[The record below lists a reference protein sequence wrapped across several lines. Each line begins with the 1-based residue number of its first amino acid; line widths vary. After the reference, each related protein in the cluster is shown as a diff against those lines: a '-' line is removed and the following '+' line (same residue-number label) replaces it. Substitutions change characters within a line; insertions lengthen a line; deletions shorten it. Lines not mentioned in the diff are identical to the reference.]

1 MKCIKAI
8 LSAAVLI
15 FSLASCERERVLPL
29 DDIRP
34 GEAVLFSP
42 YVSKAVLTKAAD
54 GYEPLPEDYSLTV
67 EMYREGEAKALD
79 TTPLYWPDNV
89 NAYGFKAYAGTEDL
103 EADQST
109 KEKFLLQDR
118 LEGFGLVKGVAGYE
132 EDAINYRVSKEW
144 YKDNKSLGLPPERKD
159 ASYYKEIPLY
169 LKHKRSL
176 VTIKFKAG
184 EGVKQEDLTHL
195 DNMEARIYSYSG
207 GEKQEIT
214 PLPGIGKLDTDEETA
229 EYTAVVEPYD
239 YSLNPEHDLLFEVK
253 LSTQRFTFYPANDF
267 EKDDAAHMEN
277 YRLEPGKHLVITA
290 TLGRDGRKVLI
301 TALIEDWDETVT
313 TSVVDDYGQAGDL
326 YQINNRQELREFLG
340 NPKKNKPGN
349 VAIIV
354 PSSINLEEDDDEVAD
369 WEPLPLNSTL
379 NMAGSTFR
387 TLHPVFSFVSSS
399 GNLVNGIVMVGDA
412 SIPSA
417 VAQENSGTLDH
428 ITVLP
433 RRANGELSTGTATV
447 GGLVERNYGV
457 IVSCSSDLPVQ
468 GTDVTFVGGI
478 AGTSRF
484 ASEAAPMPIIENCT
498 VNARVDAV
506 HGQGGGI
513 VGTAVGR
520 VSHNRFEYG
529 ITVLQDP
536 GSFKNIVA
544 AKAEERELRTEE
556 NSWPTIAKDELAGN
570 NSSEVVYD
578 ATIDSQEELGHLLG
592 EPAFNKSG
600 KAYRLSSG
608 FSISRSAWTYGIKSD
623 IGNGTGYS
631 LLFRLE
637 GNEKTISTNAM
648 IFSNIM
654 GQVENLTVRLSGDIT
669 PAEVSGKPQDAVAAL
684 AYSVQGADARISNI
698 RVKGGNYTIAGENAG
713 GVVMWAFGGATV
725 ENCQCKASIQIVV
738 DEINADAK
746 IYGGGIVAC
755 AAQATIARCTF
766 LSTSKT
772 LFRTPDDTSNQ
783 IFYGGILGGTVPKL
797 NAGETDL
804 RPEVLITDCTS
815 WFEVPEGAGS
825 RKGAVVGYA
834 MYADAANG
842 NAHTNGLKKGC
853 QGNWW
858 GSSNGLGTYTGGS
871 IEELLGRRN
880 AVTPEY
886 DNNYED

>member
-15 FSLASCERERVLPL
+15 FSLASCEREMVLPL

-54 GYEPLPEDYSLTV
+54 GYEPLPEDYTLTV
-67 EMYREGEAKALD
+67 EMYREGEVKALD

-144 YKDNKSLGLPPERKD
+144 YKDNKSLGLPPEGKD

-326 YQINNRQELREFLG
+326 YQINNRKELREFLS
-340 NPKKNKPGN
+340 NPRKNKPGN

-354 PSSINLEEDDDEVAD
+354 PNSIDLEEEDGQPAE
-369 WEPLPLNSTL
+369 WEPLPLDCTL
-379 NMAGSTFR
+379 NMAGAAFR
-387 TLHPVFSFVSSS
+387 TLHPVFSFVSAS
-399 GNLVNGIVMVGDA
+399 GNLVNGVVTVGNA
-412 SIPSA
+412 SVPSA
-417 VAQENSGTLDH
+417 VAQENRGTLDH

-433 RRANGELSTGTATV
+433 VTADGTASSGVATLGALAV
-447 GGLVERNYGV
+447 TNCGV
-457 IVSCSSDLPVQ
+457 IVSCSSDLPVE
-468 GTDVTFVGGI
+468 GTGDACVGGI
-478 AGTSRF
+478 AATSVYADAA
-484 ASEAAPMPIIENCT
+484 ASMPVIESCT
-498 VNARVDAV
+498 VNARVDAS

-544 AKAEERELRTEE
+544 AKAGDRELRAEE
-556 NSWPTIAKDELAGN
+556 NSWPTIALNEAAGTN
-570 NSSEVVYD
+570 VSESRYD
-578 ATIDSQEELGHLLG
+578 ATIDSQDELAHLLSL
-592 EPAFNKSG
+592 PSYNQDG
-600 KAYRLSSG
+600 KQFRLSSG
-608 FSISRSAWTYGIKSD
+608 FSISRASWSFGIKSD
-623 IGNGTGYS
+623 IGNGSGYTVHF
-631 LLFRLE
+631 LLD
-637 GNEKTISTNAM
+637 GNEKTITTNAM

-654 GQVENLTVRLSGDIT
+654 GEVRDLTVRLSGDIT
-669 PAEVSGKPQDAVAAL
+669 PAVVNGLEQDAVAAL
-684 AYSVQGADARISNI
+684 AYSVRGAGARISGI
-698 RVKGGNYTIAGENAG
+698 RVKGGNYRIAGPNAG
-713 GVVMWAFGGATV
+713 GVVMWAFDGATV
-725 ENCQCKASIQIVV
+725 ENCQCKADIRVAV
-738 DEINADAK
+738 DEVGKDAK
-746 IYGGGIVAC
+746 LYAGGIVAC
-755 AAQATIARCTF
+755 AAKATIARCVF
-766 LSTSKT
+766 HSTGGT
-772 LFRTPDDTSNQ
+772 LFRTPDDTSAQ
-783 IFYGGILGGTVPKL
+783 IFYGGILGGTVP
-797 NAGETDL
+797 NGGVDFESR

-815 WFEVPEGAGS
+815 WFDVPEGSGV
-825 RKGAVVGYA
+825 RKGAVAGYA
-834 MYADAANG
+834 MYADELNG
-842 NAHTNGLKKGC
+842 NAHENGLKKGC

-858 GSSNGLGTYTGGS
+858 GSCSGIGTFTGGTV
-871 IEELLGRRN
+871 EELLGRRN
-880 AVTPEY
+880 AITPEY
-886 DNNYED
+886 DADYDD